1 MLWLGLSY
9 SSFFCKVWEIWGLWE
24 KQQHKPST
32 GVGESWWVGHQPT
45 LWSMGA
51 VLGRN
56 LWVCTVYFKL
66 HHREV
71 I

>member
-1 MLWLGLSY
+1 MFWLGLSY
-9 SSFFCKVWEIWGLWE
+9 SLFFCEVWEDRGLRE
-24 KQQHKPST
+24 KQQHKPFA
-32 GVGESWWVGHQPT
+32 GVGEGWSVGQQPT
-45 LWSMGA
+45 LRGTGA
-51 VLGRN
+51 VLGRT